1 MNTVAD
7 GPLRRLW
14 AAAGVRSRTTLV
26 AIVVVGVVLALGL
39 IGLADRTRERLEDSI
54 TSAAETRA
62 LDVAALAEA
71 DAVSGEIVTLT
82 SDQLIQVVADGVV
95 IAASPGLQS
104 VPPLIEVDTPPG
116 ATEEVTVAEAVFE
129 AIEEQ
134 SPLVEDESPYV
145 VIARGYQ
152 SATTTGVVLV
162 ASSLSPAEAAVGAL
176 RPLLV
181 IGFPV
186 TLVVVGVMV
195 WILTGWALR
204 PVEAMRE
211 EADAISAAA
220 LSRRLPVPESKD
232 EVGRLADTLNRM
244 LERLEASS
252 LRQRR
257 FVSDASHELK
267 TPLATM
273 RTMLEVADDDPDFAD
288 WDQLL
293 AGLRHEGE
301 RMEGLVSDLLAL
313 ARFDEGV
320 VVSGAAEVDLD
331 QVLGRV
337 AEQIGAG
344 FPDISVETGAIRAA
358 RVAGEANALE
368 KLFSNLGTNAA
379 RHAAGTVS
387 FTCEAQ
393 DDEVVVRVIDDG
405 PGIPAGDRE
414 RVFERFVRLD
424 EARGRPEGGTGLGL
438 AVARAIARTHGGDV
452 RVAVSASG
460 AVLEVVLPAADQG
473 WNREGS

>member
-1 MNTVAD
+1 MSIVAE
-7 GPLRRLW
+7 GPLRRTW
-14 AAAGVRSRTTLV
+14 ATAGVRARTTLV
-26 AIVVVGVVLALGL
+26 AILVVGVVLALGL

-71 DAVSGEIVTLT
+71 DAVSGEIVTIT
-82 SDQLIQVVADGVV
+82 SDQLIQVVAGGEV
-95 IAASPGLQS
+95 IAASPGLDG
-104 VPPLIEVDTPPG
+104 VAPLIEIDTAPG
-116 ATEEVTVAEAVFE
+116 VTEEVTVAEAVFE

-145 VIARGYQ
+145 VISRGYQ
-152 SATTTGVVLV
+152 SATTSGVVLV
-162 ASSLSPAEAAVGAL
+162 ASSLSPAQAAVGAL

-181 IGFPV
+181 LGFPIA
-186 TLVVVGVMV
+186 LVAVGLTV
-195 WILTGWALR
+195 WSLTGWALR

-211 EADAISAAA
+211 EADTISATA

-244 LERLEASS
+244 LDRLESSS

-273 RTMLEVADDDPDFAD
+273 RTMLEVAADDPEFDD
-288 WDQLL
+288 WRPLL
-293 AGLRHEGE
+293 LGLRQEGK

-313 ARFDEGV
+313 ARFDEGAA
-320 VVSGAAEVDLD
+320 VSDQEVDLD
-331 QVLGRV
+331 QVIGRV

-344 FPDISVETGAIRAA
+344 FPDVTIETGGIKAA
-358 RVAGEANALE
+358 RVVGDVSALE
-368 KLFSNLGTNAA
+368 RLFSNLASNAA
-379 RHAAGTVS
+379 RHASGRVS
-387 FTCEAQ
+387 FSCDLGGEG
-393 DDEVVVRVIDDG
+393 VVALVVDDG
-405 PGIPAGDRE
+405 PGIAADDRE
-414 RVFERFVRLD
+414 KVFERFVRLD
-424 EARGRPEGGTGLGL
+424 EARDRPEGGTGLGL

-452 RVAVSASG
+452 RVANSDAG
-460 AVLEVVLPAADQG
+460 AVLEVLLPAA
-473 WNREGS
+473 E

>member
-1 MNTVAD
+1 MNTVAE
-7 GPLRRLW
+7 GPIRRTW
-14 AAAGVRSRTTLV
+14 SSAGVRARTTLV
-26 AIVVVGVVLALGL
+26 AIVVVGAVLAVGL

-62 LDVAALAEA
+62 LDVAALAGA
-71 DAVSGEIVTLT
+71 DALSGEIVTLT
-82 SDQLIQVVADGVV
+82 SDQLIQVVAEGVV
-95 IAASPGLQS
+95 IAASPGLGG
-104 VPPLIEVDTPPG
+104 VPPLIEVNTPPG
-116 ATEEVTVAEAVFE
+116 ATERVTVAEAVFE

-134 SPLVEDESPYV
+134 SPLIEDESPYV

-152 SATTTGVVLV
+152 SATTSGVVLV
-162 ASSLSPAEAAVGAL
+162 ASSLSPADAAVGAL

-181 IGFPV
+181 IGFPI
-186 TLVVVGVMV
+186 TLLVVGVVV

-211 EADAISAAA
+211 EADSISATA
-220 LSRRLPVPESKD
+220 LSRRLPVPESRD
-232 EVGRLADTLNRM
+232 EIGRLADTLNLM
-244 LERLEASS
+244 LERLESSS

-273 RTMLEVADDDPDFAD
+273 RTMLEVASDDPDFVD

-293 AGLRHEGE
+293 AGLRHEGQ

-313 ARFDEGV
+313 ARFDEGAV
-320 VVSGAAEVDLD
+320 VAGAAEVDLD
-331 QVLGRV
+331 QLLGRV

-344 FPDISVETGAIRAA
+344 FPGIAFETNGIVAA
-358 RVAGEANALE
+358 RVVGEAGALE
-368 KLFSNLGTNAA
+368 KLFSSLATNAA
-379 RHAAGTVS
+379 RHAVEKVSVTCGVQGTDV
-387 FTCEAQ
+387 T
-393 DDEVVVRVIDDG
+393 VRVIDDG
-405 PGIPAGDRE
+405 PGIPSEDRE

-452 RVAVSASG
+452 LVAESSAG
-460 AVLEVVLPAADQG
+460 AILEVVLPAAEWG
-473 WNREGS
+473 WNLEGS